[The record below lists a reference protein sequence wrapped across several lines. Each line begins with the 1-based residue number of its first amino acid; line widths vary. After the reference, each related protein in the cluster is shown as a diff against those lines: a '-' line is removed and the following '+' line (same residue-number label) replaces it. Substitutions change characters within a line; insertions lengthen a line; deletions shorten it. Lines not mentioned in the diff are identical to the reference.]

1 MNISWTNM
9 NIITSILQ
17 QQRWAIHVKEDQRKK
32 QVWIQTDPTQQA
44 MKEKF
49 WQSFKTRKERRKCV
63 ISRLLKSDQGSSIF
77 METKERTGRSQLP
90 TNNENWINWMKTSE
104 PWKMPRC
111 CSELCTSNVV
121 QNIIENRD
129 PSGFWYWNVFL
140 WSKSIACSYFAWSWL
155 SYFEVN
161 SGHKM

>member
-49 WQSFKTRKERRKCV
+49 WQSFKMRKERRKCV

-77 METKERTGRSQLP
+77 METKERTGRSQLSIQ
-90 TNNENWINWMKTSE
+90 TTTTESTE
-104 PWKMPRC
+104 WKQASREKC
-111 CSELCTSNVV
+111 LV
-121 QNIIENRD
+121 
-129 PSGFWYWNVFL
+129 
-140 WSKSIACSYFAWSWL
+140 AAL
-155 SYFEVN
+155 SYAVLMWFKISSKTEIHQVSDIETFFYGVN
-161 SGHKM
+161 QLLVHILHGLV

>member
-90 TNNENWINWMKTSE
+90 IQTTRTESTE
-104 PWKMPRC
+104 WKQASREKC
-111 CSELCTSNVV
+111 LV
-121 QNIIENRD
+121 
-129 PSGFWYWNVFL
+129 
-140 WSKSIACSYFAWSWL
+140 AAL
-155 SYFEVN
+155 SYAVLMWFKISSKTEIHQVSDIETFFKGVN
-161 SGHKM
+161 QLLVHILHELV

>member
-90 TNNENWINWMKTSE
+90 IQTTRTESTEGKQASRE
-104 PWKMPRC
+104 KC
-111 CSELCTSNVV
+111 LV
-121 QNIIENRD
+121 
-129 PSGFWYWNVFL
+129 
-140 WSKSIACSYFAWSWL
+140 AAL
-155 SYFEVN
+155 SYAVLMWFKISSKTEIHQVSDIETFFYGVN
-161 SGHKM
+161 QLLVHILHGLD